1 MDKKLILNRIKE
13 YNNFKTD
20 KELADFLTISKSTL
34 SNWYN
39 RNSID
44 YDLVFSK
51 CGLIDKNWLLTGKEE
66 TLKENADNAINIT
79 SINISRKTKD
89 AIKDTQDIPLYDLRA
104 TAGLEELFKGTSN
117 DAILDRIRVP
127 GVASCDGAIY
137 ITGDSMY
144 PLLKSGDMILYK
156 EIDINRIFW
165 GEIYLLSVKVTD
177 WEEYITVKFIQK
189 SELGDNYVK
198 LVSQN
203 HHHQPKDILLSDIS
217 AIALVRASIR
227 LHSS

>member
-156 EIDINRIFW
+156 EVDINRIFW